1 MRIANL
7 EEVQPAA
14 LQELNEI
21 MEKQFAGQA
30 GTQAAKMGGLKS
42 AANIMNYLDTAIEGQ
57 LMDAIREQDEEMSQ
71 QIQDLMFV
79 FDNLVDVDDK
89 GIQAILREV
98 QQDALLKA
106 IKGADEE
113 LKDKIMRNMSKRAAE
128 MLNDDLEALGP
139 VRISEVETA
148 QKEILSVARRLSDSG
163 EIMLGGGGGEEF
175 LQERQSRHSF
185 SLGKHMTAK
194 KSFSE
199 NEVNEAKKWDLPF
212 VDDPTAPREN
222 EPTNALNKRS
232 DWQYE
237 PPEVEEEI
245 QPPTA
250 EEIEAIRQA
259 AYDEGYQEGKEKG
272 FEEGKAQG
280 LEAGLAEGKEQG
292 HTEGLEQGLEEG
304 RQQMTAQAE
313 VWQMLA
319 EKFHDPLSQANDE
332 TRDQLVKLAVTLAK
346 AVIKTEVSTNQ
357 QVIMQALSEG
367 IKALPINQADYQI
380 HMNPEDIELVKEH
393 FGEEEI
399 TKKGWNLVE
408 APAMERGG
416 CDITTAQNAVDVSIE
431 RRCRD
436 VIDRFLLNQGLSNDQ
451 PLACPF

>member
-1 MRIANL
+1 MAEELANVDEPSYDVSKLEGVEKAAILLLSLSEEDAAQILKHLEPKQVQKLGTEMAKVDDMTQTKITAVHKHFIEEIQNYSTIGFQSQDFVKRALTAAVGEDKAANLIDQILMGSGAKGLDSLKWMDSKQVASIIRNEHPQIQTIVLSYLEPEQSAEILAQFPEKVRLDLLMRIANL

-175 LQERQSRHSF
+175 L
-185 SLGKHMTAK
+185 
-194 KSFSE
+194 
-199 NEVNEAKKWDLPF
+199 
-212 VDDPTAPREN
+212 
-222 EPTNALNKRS
+222 
-232 DWQYE
+232 
-237 PPEVEEEI
+237 
-245 QPPTA
+245 
-250 EEIEAIRQA
+250 
-259 AYDEGYQEGKEKG
+259 
-272 FEEGKAQG
+272 
-280 LEAGLAEGKEQG
+280 
-292 HTEGLEQGLEEG
+292 
-304 RQQMTAQAE
+304 
-313 VWQMLA
+313 
-319 EKFHDPLSQANDE
+319 
-332 TRDQLVKLAVTLAK
+332 
-346 AVIKTEVSTNQ
+346 
-357 QVIMQALSEG
+357 
-367 IKALPINQADYQI
+367 
-380 HMNPEDIELVKEH
+380 
-393 FGEEEI
+393 
-399 TKKGWNLVE
+399 
-408 APAMERGG
+408 
-416 CDITTAQNAVDVSIE
+416 
-431 RRCRD
+431 
-436 VIDRFLLNQGLSNDQ
+436 
-451 PLACPF
+451 

>member
-1 MRIANL
+1 MAEELANVEEPSYDVSKLEGVEKAAILLLSLSEEDAAQILKHLEPKQVQKLGTEMAKVDDMTQTKITAVHKHFIEEIQNYSTIGFQSQDFVKRALTAALGEDKAANLIDQILMGSGAKGLDSLKWMDSKQVASIIRNEHPQIQTIVLSYLEPEQSAEILAQFPEKVRLDLLMRIANL

-113 LKDKIMRNMSKRAAE
+113 LKEKIMRNMSKRAAE

-175 LQERQSRHSF
+175 L
-185 SLGKHMTAK
+185 
-194 KSFSE
+194 
-199 NEVNEAKKWDLPF
+199 
-212 VDDPTAPREN
+212 
-222 EPTNALNKRS
+222 
-232 DWQYE
+232 
-237 PPEVEEEI
+237 
-245 QPPTA
+245 
-250 EEIEAIRQA
+250 
-259 AYDEGYQEGKEKG
+259 
-272 FEEGKAQG
+272 
-280 LEAGLAEGKEQG
+280 
-292 HTEGLEQGLEEG
+292 
-304 RQQMTAQAE
+304 
-313 VWQMLA
+313 
-319 EKFHDPLSQANDE
+319 
-332 TRDQLVKLAVTLAK
+332 
-346 AVIKTEVSTNQ
+346 
-357 QVIMQALSEG
+357 
-367 IKALPINQADYQI
+367 
-380 HMNPEDIELVKEH
+380 
-393 FGEEEI
+393 
-399 TKKGWNLVE
+399 
-408 APAMERGG
+408 
-416 CDITTAQNAVDVSIE
+416 
-431 RRCRD
+431 
-436 VIDRFLLNQGLSNDQ
+436 
-451 PLACPF
+451 

>member
-1 MRIANL
+1 MAEELANVSEPSYDVSKLEGVEKAAILLLSLSEEDAAQILKHLEPKQVQKLGAEMAKVDDMTQTKITSVHKHFIEEIQNYSTIGFQSQDFVKRALTAALGDDKAANLIDQILMGSGAKGLDSLKWMDSKQVASIIRNEHPQIQTIVLSYLEPEQSAEILAQFPEKVRLDLLMRIANL

-113 LKDKIMRNMSKRAAE
+113 LKDKIMRNMSKCAAE
-128 MLNDDLEALGP
+128 MLADDLEALGP

-175 LQERQSRHSF
+175 L
-185 SLGKHMTAK
+185 
-194 KSFSE
+194 
-199 NEVNEAKKWDLPF
+199 
-212 VDDPTAPREN
+212 
-222 EPTNALNKRS
+222 
-232 DWQYE
+232 
-237 PPEVEEEI
+237 
-245 QPPTA
+245 
-250 EEIEAIRQA
+250 
-259 AYDEGYQEGKEKG
+259 
-272 FEEGKAQG
+272 
-280 LEAGLAEGKEQG
+280 
-292 HTEGLEQGLEEG
+292 
-304 RQQMTAQAE
+304 
-313 VWQMLA
+313 
-319 EKFHDPLSQANDE
+319 
-332 TRDQLVKLAVTLAK
+332 
-346 AVIKTEVSTNQ
+346 
-357 QVIMQALSEG
+357 
-367 IKALPINQADYQI
+367 
-380 HMNPEDIELVKEH
+380 
-393 FGEEEI
+393 
-399 TKKGWNLVE
+399 
-408 APAMERGG
+408 
-416 CDITTAQNAVDVSIE
+416 
-431 RRCRD
+431 
-436 VIDRFLLNQGLSNDQ
+436 
-451 PLACPF
+451 